1 MAGDPGRCIIGPP
14 HCGLDNLLE
23 GESASVRQQK
33 LAIQRNLL
41 EKKQRRKRQEV
52 QMVKAN
58 PEMQA
63 KLRMLRISKEKES
76 PHVELNCQSTAASG
90 SPSEVVPA
98 MDEVDTTL
106 EEIPLS
112 DFSIS
117 ANTILDDPPRIWR
130 SKNKVPKEE
139 EEDVDKDLHIENGG
153 LRRSKI
159 LSKKRDLP
167 AVKTE
172 KKQKGKVALGVKK
185 QERKT
190 VPPVGKVGKKYS
202 ASKKTKRLS
211 KSGSRELLTATSL
224 SPASSENA
232 VEEIGDKQTYLSSS
246 SRDDEDE
253 DEDEESTD
261 KEGSPYPQFNVKRR
275 DRKTTSV
282 QARQL
287 SDSFTDEMEEE
298 EEPDDDEKEEKD
310 GQEDFQENS
319 SLAPLNSNLRQGS
332 TDSNISL
339 KDPPLD
345 IHDLQEFA
353 LRPAPKDVTIQCR
366 VTRDK
371 KGVEKG
377 MFPTYYLY
385 LERED
390 GNKVF
395 LMAGR
400 KRKKSKTSNYL
411 VSTDLTDLS
420 REGAGYIGKVR
431 SNVLG
436 TKFTV
441 YDNGEN
447 RNKKPFIKEVESVRQ
462 ELATICYETNLLGL
476 RGPRKMTIIVP
487 GLDHNDERVPIRPQN
502 EHESLLV
509 RHQNGNWD
517 SLIVLHNKPPFW
529 NKETQSYVLNF
540 KGRVTQASV
549 KNFQIIHMQDPD
561 YIVMQFG
568 RVAEDVFT
576 MDYRYPLCALQAFT
590 ITLTSFDIK
599 LACE

>member
-1 MAGDPGRCIIGPP
+1 
-14 HCGLDNLLE
+14 
-23 GESASVRQQK
+23 
-33 LAIQRNLL
+33 
-41 EKKQRRKRQEV
+41 
-52 QMVKAN
+52 MVKAN

-76 PHVELNCQSTAASG
+76 SPHVELNCESTAASG

-98 MDEVDTTL
+98 MDEVDATL

-112 DFSIS
+112 DFSIP
-117 ANTILDDPPRIWR
+117 ANTILDDPSRIWR

-139 EEDVDKDLHIENGG
+139 E
-153 LRRSKI
+153 
-159 LSKKRDLP
+159 
-167 AVKTE
+167 
-172 KKQKGKVALGVKK
+172 ALGVKK
-185 QERKT
+185 PERKT

-232 VEEIGDKQTYLSSS
+232 VEEIGDKQAYLSSS

-253 DEDEESTD
+253 DKDEESTD
-261 KEGSPYPQFNVKRR
+261 EERSPYPQSNVKRR

-287 SDSFTDEMEEE
+287 SDSFTDKEE
-298 EEPDDDEKEEKD
+298 EEPDDDDDDEEED

-390 GNKVF
+390 GNRVF

-462 ELATICYETNLLGL
+462 ELATICYE
-476 RGPRKMTIIVP
+476 
-487 GLDHNDERVPIRPQN
+487 
-502 EHESLLV
+502 HESLMV